1 MLRWLGTA
9 VIGALL
15 VLTVVLPGTS
25 LGRRG
30 TEAAVRMEAAGAP
43 QFVGRPF
50 PPLALRTPEGESIA
64 WETLQGHRVLIT
76 LERSVDW

>member
-1 MLRWLGTA
+1 MLRWLGTL
-9 VIGALL
+9 VILGLLAL
-15 VLTVVLPGTS
+15 TWVLPGTS

-30 TEAAVRMEAAGAP
+30 TEAAARMEAAGAGP
-43 QFVGRPF
+43 FVGQPM
-50 PPLALRTPEGESIA
+50 PPLALRDLEGEAIP

>member
-1 MLRWLGTA
+1 MLRWVATA
-9 VIGALL
+9 FIGALL
-15 VLTVVLPGTS
+15 VLTLVLPGTS

-30 TEAAVRMEAAGAP
+30 TESATRMETAGESS
-43 QFVGRPF
+43 FVGRPF
-50 PPLALRTPEGESIA
+50 PPLALRTPEGEAIP